1 LPYHRC
7 GTVKSR
13 PGLRRHRRLRGKKE
27 KEKEKENKNK
37 KKEEEKEEK
46 EEKEEEEEEE
56 EEEGGPRCLPGLGCL
71 ATYIGY
77 VPRASICLCWGWYL
91 HHHTILWK
99 H

>member
-1 LPYHRC
+1 LPYHIC

-37 KKEEEKEEK
+37 NKK
-46 EEKEEEEEEE
+46 KEEEEEEE
-56 EEEGGPRCLPGLGCL
+56 EEEEKGGPRCLPGLGCL

-77 VPRASICLCWGWYL
+77 VPRASICLRWGWYL

>member
-1 LPYHRC
+1 LPYHIC

-27 KEKEKENKNK
+27 KEKEKEKENKNKNK
-37 KKEEEKEEK
+37 K
-46 EEKEEEEEEE
+46 KEEEEEEE
-56 EEEGGPRCLPGLGCL
+56 EEEKVGPRCLPGLGCL

-77 VPRASICLCWGWYL
+77 VPRASICLRWGWYL